1 MAKLPD
7 YNGEFLSANIK
18 KEWKTEVVNTGD
30 NSLAL
35 LEVTKGL
42 ETNPCF
48 SRIEG
53 GMQ

>member
-30 NSLAL
+30 NSLVL
-35 LEVTKGL
+35 IEVTKGL

-48 SRIEG
+48 LRIEG